1 MFHLISAYL
10 SVGGIVADHAVAHGG
25 EPEPS
30 LGVDLDIHDHQM
42 VVVRVFDPPI
52 LERVGVDASAAL
64 TIRAD
69 PDAAVAALRQCHHGG
84 GIAFQQ
90 MPHEGAVLSDDVYAV
105 LVSTYPGTVLV
116 VDEYADDTGGADD
129 VAHAAELEAHILEA
143 VKGDGLTVETLLEQ
157 TEPEVAVAVL
167 DDGVNLALGEVD
179 LLAEKRVVDE
189 LVLLRV
195 VDGDALAVVADD
207 DTIVAVAVERRHA
220 LAARGSH
227 MYEVHTLLTPSS

>member
-1 MFHLISAYL
+1 M
-10 SVGGIVADHAVAHGG
+10 
-25 EPEPS
+25 
-30 LGVDLDIHDHQM
+30 
-42 VVVRVFDPPI
+42 
-52 LERVGVDASAAL
+52 
-64 TIRAD
+64 
-69 PDAAVAALRQCHHGG
+69 
-84 GIAFQQ
+84 
-90 MPHEGAVLSDDVYAV
+90 
-105 LVSTYPGTVLV
+105 
-116 VDEYADDTGGADD
+116 
-129 VAHAAELEAHILEA
+129 
-143 VKGDGLTVETLLEQ
+143 EQ